1 MSVKLGNADIS
12 FWLGTVEPIK
22 VCLGSQ
28 EVWTAPPP
36 PYYFIGQASDAN
48 WNTLA
53 NWYRTPT
60 FTQFGQATELP
71 GPSDNVVILAE
82 VYFNSG
88 SAPTVANLTAPD
100 APGTRYI
107 GITMTVTGLATFG
120 TNAIWSGPGGPV
132 LTGNAVFNG
141 GGVAITTAGSPSV
154 TGNVTFNGTRI
165 HLGTVTGNATF
176 NDSSENR
183 GTVTGDATFTGSA
196 CNSGTVNGSITGSP
210 ASCP

>member
-1 MSVKLGNADIS
+1 MAAKLGSDDVS
-12 FWLGTVEPIK
+12 FRLGAGEVAA
-22 VCLGSQ
+22 VYLGSQ
-28 EVWTAPPP
+28 EVWASGPP
-36 PYYFIGQASDAN
+36 PYYFLGTSGDAN

-53 NWYRTPT
+53 NWKRTPN
-60 FTQFGQATELP
+60 GVVNATELP
-71 GPSDNVVILAE
+71 GPSDDVVILQE

-141 GGVAITTAGSPSV
+141 SGTAITSSGSPSV

-165 HLGTVTGNATF
+165 HSGTVTGNATF

-183 GTVTGDATFTGSA
+183 GTVTGDVTFTGSA